1 MIAYTASISEQRGRR
16 FLRYQA
22 YIWRFLAR
30 IAFYVHNF
38 ARPRPPSPSFYHTF
52 TTKSLDDAT
61 SPPTTLR
68 LAVYVPANHSVQTKI
83 HGRKYPV
90 VVLFHGGGFTMG
102 TVTDDARWAAMVV
115 DEVDAVVV
123 SVCYRLAPEHPFPTA
138 VEDGVEAVLF
148 IAAHADVF
156 GVDISKMAL
165 SGFSAG
171 GNLAFTVSLR
181 LREYILSM
189 QEDHGESEM
198 PFAIMPLPRLVSVV
212 AWYPSLDNR
221 LTRAQRRASCPRPDK
236 TLPPILTNLL
246 DGSYFPDP
254 RHKAS
259 IFASPA
265 AASDEMLLQALPD
278 TLGIFLCEW
287 DMLLQEGKDFA
298 EKLEGLGKQVSCTVI
313 KGRRHGFDKT
323 PNPFKL
329 DPTIGLHYRQGC
341 DILREAFA
349 TG

>member
-1 MIAYTASISEQRGRR
+1 
-16 FLRYQA
+16 
-22 YIWRFLAR
+22 
-30 IAFYVHNF
+30 
-38 ARPRPPSPSFYHTF
+38 
-52 TTKSLDDAT
+52 
-61 SPPTTLR
+61 
-68 LAVYVPANHSVQTKI
+68 
-83 HGRKYPV
+83 
-90 VVLFHGGGFTMG
+90 MG

-148 IAAHADVF
+148 IAAHADEF

-171 GNLAFTVSLR
+171 GNLAFTVPLR
-181 LREYILSM
+181 LREHILSM
-189 QEDHGESEM
+189 RAYHGEAEM
-198 PFAIMPLPRLVSVV
+198 PSAVLPIPHLVSVV

-221 LTRAQRRASCPRPDK
+221 LTRAQRRASCPRPDR

-246 DGSYFPDP
+246 DESYFPDP
-254 RHKAS
+254 RYKTS
-259 IFASPA
+259 IYASPA

-278 TLGIFLCEW
+278 TVGIFLCEW

-298 EKLEGLGKQVSCTVI
+298 EKLDGLGKHVSCTVI
-313 KGRRHGFDKT
+313 KGRMHGFDKT

-329 DPTIGLHYRQGC
+329 DPTIGLYYREGC
-341 DILREAFA
+341 DLLREAFA
-349 TG
+349 TE

>member
-1 MIAYTASISEQRGRR
+1 MTAYTASIPEQRGRR
-16 FLRYQA
+16 FLRYQV

-30 IAFYVHNF
+30 IAFYLHNL

-52 TTKSLDDAT
+52 TTNSLDSAT

-83 HGRKYPV
+83 HGKKYPV
-90 VVLFHGGGFTMG
+90 VVSFHGGGFTVG
-102 TVTDDARWAAMVV
+102 TATDDARWAAMVV
-115 DEVDAVVV
+115 DEIDAVVV
-123 SVCYRLAPEHPFPTA
+123 SVGYRLAPEHPFPTA
-138 VEDGVEAVLF
+138 VEDSVEAVLF

-171 GNLAFTVSLR
+171 GNLAFTVPLR
-181 LREYILSM
+181 LREHILSI
-189 QEDHGESEM
+189 QAHQWESEV
-198 PFAIMPLPRLVSVV
+198 PSAILPLPHIASVV
-212 AWYPSLDNR
+212 AWYPTLDYR
-221 LTRAQRRASCPRPDK
+221 LTRDQRRGSCPRPDK
-236 TLPPILTNLL
+236 TLPPILTNIL
-246 DGSYFPDP
+246 DESYITNP
-254 RHKAS
+254 RHKTS

-278 TLGIFLCEW
+278 TVGLFLCEW

-298 EKLEGLGKQVSCTVI
+298 EKLEGLGKKVSCTVM

-329 DPTIGLHYRQGC
+329 DPAIGLYYRQGC

>member
-1 MIAYTASISEQRGRR
+1 MIAHAVSEQRRQCC
-16 FLRYQA
+16 LRYQA

-30 IAFYVHNF
+30 IGLYIHNL
-38 ARPRPPSPSFYHTF
+38 AHPRPPSPSFYHTF
-52 TTKSLDDAT
+52 TNKSLDSAA

-68 LAVYVPANHSVQTKI
+68 LAVYVPTDHSVQTKI

-90 VVLFHGGGFTMG
+90 VVLFHGGGFTIG

-115 DEVDAVVV
+115 DEVNAVVV
-123 SVCYRLAPEHPFPTA
+123 SVCYGLAPEHPFPTA

-148 IAAHADVF
+148 IAAHADEF

-165 SGFSAG
+165 TGFSAG
-171 GNLAFTVSLR
+171 GNLAFTVPLR
-181 LREYILSM
+181 LREHTLSM
-189 QEDHGESEM
+189 RAYHGESEI
-198 PFAIMPLPRLVSVV
+198 PSAILPLPHLVSVV

-236 TLPPILTNLL
+236 TLPPILTNLF
-246 DGSYFPDP
+246 DESYFPD
-254 RHKAS
+254 AS
-259 IFASPA
+259 CKTSIYASPA

-278 TLGIFLCEW
+278 TVGMFLCEW

-298 EKLEGLGKQVSCTVI
+298 EKLEGLGKQVSCTVV

-329 DPTIGLHYRQGC
+329 DPTIGLYYKQGC

-349 TG
+349 TR